1 MVEMKTW
8 QVVSLSVIGLL
19 AVGGAVVG
27 ISYGRDMAAARARL
41 AAGARTVDTPC
52 GAIEY
57 GEQGDGPPVLV
68 IHGAGGGYDQ
78 GLKLGDALLGDGYR
92 LIAPSRF
99 GYLNA
104 PAPDDLSAEAQ
115 AELYACL
122 LDELGVERVAVV
134 GVSAGGPSSLAFA
147 ERYPERTRALVLV
160 SAMSHAEPPKEGS
173 AGAQEQMRDTLLK
186 SDLAY
191 WLLVNAAR
199 PMLLE
204 TLGVSR
210 EVQAGMTP
218 EDHAQVD
225 DFLVSMY
232 PMSQRAPGM
241 AADGKIITALDLSL
255 GDITA
260 PTLVFHALD
269 DTLVPYTHGQHSAET
284 IPGARLVTLPDGGH
298 LLVGHYDEIHPVVV
312 DFLAGAQ

>member
-1 MVEMKTW
+1 MTTWKMVG
-8 QVVSLSVIGLL
+8 LSVIGLL
-19 AVGGAVVG
+19 AVGGAAVG

-41 AAGARTVDTPC
+41 AAGARTVDTAC
-52 GAIEY
+52 GEIEY

-78 GLKLGDALLGDGYR
+78 GLTLGSALLGDGYR

-104 PAPDDLSAEAQ
+104 PAPEDPSAEAQ
-115 AELYACL
+115 ADIYACL
-122 LDELGVERVAVV
+122 LDELGVESVTVV
-134 GVSAGGPSSLAFA
+134 GISAGGPSSLAFA
-147 ERYPERTRALVLV
+147 ERYPDRTAALVLV
-160 SAMSHAEPPKEGS
+160 SAMSYAEPPKEGS
-173 AGAQEQMRDTLLK
+173 AGTQEQVRDTLLK

-191 WLLVNAAR
+191 WLFVRVAK
-199 PMLLE
+199 PTLLE

-210 EVQAGMTP
+210 AVQAGMTP

-241 AADGKIITALDLSL
+241 AADGKIITALDLPL
-255 GDITA
+255 EDITA

-298 LLVGHYDEIHPVVV
+298 LLVGHYDEIHPEIVA
-312 DFLAGAQ
+312 FLADAQ